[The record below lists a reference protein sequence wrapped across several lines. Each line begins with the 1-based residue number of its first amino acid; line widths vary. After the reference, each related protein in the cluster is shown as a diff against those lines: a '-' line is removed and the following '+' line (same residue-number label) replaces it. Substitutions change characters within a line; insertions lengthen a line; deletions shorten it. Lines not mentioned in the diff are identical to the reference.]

1 MKITSL
7 ILLTVLLALIACT
20 NSTTQPTPGAPI
32 FISSPANGAVLHDS
46 PMIMAVSGNGTTFD
60 RVVFLIDS
68 DSVATDTIAPYVY
81 QWSIFRYTSG
91 STHVLYAVG
100 FRGDSTFISEHV
112 TVTVQFSTG
121 FSIVSVYR
129 PSSMHAVGI
138 TNYGNALFI
147 SNAEI
152 GLEMLDITNKA
163 LPTFLSEFNTPGQAL
178 HSDISFPYVFIADR
192 DGGVESALFANVDS
206 ISPRYHYNTQSLA
219 ISVAA
224 SENYLFVAENDGLA
238 VLSLP
243 NLTAFS
249 RLAFSQDLLK
259 YIVARHDTA
268 FIVGDNSFHIV
279 DCTTPASPNI
289 VSTYNNL
296 NLARAVAIADTFAFI
311 ANGTDGVIALSIAHP
326 ASPRFLARFNP
337 GLIMTSVSA
346 GDGTLFAGAN
356 TGVVYALDYITTPG
370 SIQILDQVNINA
382 LIEDIHYQAYYVYVA
397 ATSNVNILRFVP

>member
-1 MKITSL
+1 MKLASL
-7 ILLTVLLALIACT
+7 ILLTVLLALAACT
-20 NSTTQPTPGAPI
+20 NNTTQPPPSASI
-32 FISSPANGAVLHDS
+32 FINSPANGSVLHDS
-46 PMIMAVSGNGTTFD
+46 QMITAVSGNGTIFR
-60 RVVFLIDS
+60 RVVFIIDS
-68 DSVATDTIAPYVY
+68 DSVATDTIAPYVF

-100 FRGDSTFISEHV
+100 FTSDSTFASEHV
-112 TVTVQFSTG
+112 TVSVQFSTG

-129 PSSMHAVGI
+129 PSSMHAVGV

-152 GLEMLDITNKA
+152 GLEMLDITSKA
-163 LPTFLSEFNTPGQAL
+163 APTFLSRFNTPGQAL

-192 DGGVESALFANVDS
+192 DGGVESAVFANVDS

-219 ISVAA
+219 IDVAV
-224 SENYLFVAENDGLA
+224 SENFLFVAENDGLA
-238 VLSLP
+238 VLSMP
-243 NLTAFS
+243 TLTAFS
-249 RLAFSQDLLK
+249 RLAISQDLLK
-259 YIVARHDTA
+259 YVVARHDTA
-268 FIVGDNSFHIV
+268 FIVGSNSFHIV
-279 DCTTPASPNI
+279 DCTSPTAPSI
-289 VSTYNNL
+289 VSSYDNL
-296 NLARAVAIADTFAFI
+296 NLARAVAVMDTFAFI

-356 TGVVYALDYITTPG
+356 TGTVYALNYGSTPG
-370 SIQILDQVNINA
+370 TIQILDQININA
-382 LIEDIHYQAYYVYVA
+382 LIEDIHYQAFYVYVA